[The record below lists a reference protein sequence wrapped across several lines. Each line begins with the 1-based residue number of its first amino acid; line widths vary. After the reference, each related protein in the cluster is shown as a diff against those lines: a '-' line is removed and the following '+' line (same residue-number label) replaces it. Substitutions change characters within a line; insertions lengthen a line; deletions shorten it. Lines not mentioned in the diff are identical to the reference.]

1 MRNRIPHAIVMTV
14 LCILLI
20 MPWLTGMVFKHKY
33 YHLIDIIN
41 QDQRLKIDILEYQE
55 GWLESTAKIRITLT
69 GNEFG
74 NLPQIKFAHPVTFD
88 LDETMFHGPIIY
100 DTSHRILEV
109 GYAKILTTMH
119 LSEATE
125 NEVLGKLQSL
135 GIMQIDVLSELDGDW
150 RGHIIIPVLSLNI
163 QNIGALSWAGL
174 NGHFKL
180 TLSDDHIKHINVDMK
195 IGTFTMK
202 GDDQNPAVRHVAIEP
217 SEYEYNSTH
226 ENVGLWSGNSNLHSN
241 GLYLVTQ
248 DGSYFSASN
257 FNFNTKFGVSGGTF
271 YNTNVAINIGNI
283 NATNNIIPMISD
295 LHILVSADNFSAED
309 VLSYVNYFNSKMSQA
324 QAIKIVNKSTIESL
338 LVHTIRTTSELY
350 SEISMKTTLGPI
362 TINSKSA
369 WKENAPAPV
378 TFDDVTMNST
388 TVMNVNASSTLVEQ
402 FLQFLT
408 KKMHKPG
415 QSSANDLNN
424 DSFNQQL
431 ALYLKQGKI
440 TVNDFVAIV
449 NLEKEKPSVTDFNEK
464 LAQLNLPTDINSQL
478 INLYGTYLNTLPP
491 DGGNL
496 KKPPQTPQQLIHDL
510 LRIGYIQKDKDG
522 NYFTTLT
529 IEGGQIKINGSV
541 INLK

>member
-1 MRNRIPHAIVMTV
+1 MRNRIPHAIVMTI
-14 LCILLI
+14 LCILLV
-20 MPWLTGMVFKHKY
+20 MPWLTGVIFKHKY

-41 QDQRLKIDILEYQE
+41 QDQRVKIDILDYQG

-100 DTSHRILEV
+100 DTNHKILEV

-125 NEVLGKLQSL
+125 TELLGKLQSL
-135 GIMQIDVLSELDGDW
+135 GIMQIDVVSELDGDW
-150 RGHIIIPVLSLNI
+150 RGHITIPVLALNI
-163 QNIGALSWAGL
+163 QDIGALSWAGL

-180 TLSDDHIKHINVDMK
+180 ILSDDHIKRINVDMK

-202 GDDQNPAVRHVAIEP
+202 GDENSAIRNAAIEP
-217 SEYEYNSTH
+217 SEYEYKSTH

-241 GLYLVTQ
+241 GLYFVTQ
-248 DGSYFSASN
+248 DGSYFSATN
-257 FNFNTKFGVSGGTF
+257 FNFNTKFGVSGGIL
-271 YNTNVAINIGNI
+271 YNTNVSLNIGNI
-283 NATNNIIPMISD
+283 KATNNIIPMISD

-309 VLSYVNYFNSKMSQA
+309 ALSYVNYLNSTMP
-324 QAIKIVNKSTIESL
+324 QAIKAVNKSTIESL

-362 TINSKSA
+362 IINSKSA
-369 WKENAPAPV
+369 WKENAPAPA

-388 TVMNVNASSTLVEQ
+388 TVMNVNASAILVAEL
-402 FLQFLT
+402 LQFIN
-408 KKMHKPG
+408 KKMHKPD
-415 QSSANDLNN
+415 QSSANAN
-424 DSFNQQL
+424 DPKNDAFNQQL
-431 ALYLKQGKI
+431 ALYLKQANI
-440 TVNDFVAIV
+440 SVNEFVAVV
-449 NLEKEKPSVTDFNEK
+449 NLEKEKLSVTDFNEK
-464 LAQLNLPTDINSQL
+464 LAQLNLPTNINSQL
-478 INLYGTYLNTLPP
+478 INLYGTYLSALPSE
-491 DGGNL
+491 GGTL
-496 KKPPQTPQQLIHDL
+496 KKPPQTPQQVIHDL

-529 IEGGQIKINGSV
+529 IDGGLIKINDSV